1 MRFDWL
7 DPADAA
13 TIEAVV
19 DLWQAAHRVD
29 LPGDPAFARADARGR
44 ITVPAPSEPARFL
57 LAYAGRELLGVAEIG
72 TPLLD
77 NTCTAIVELIVRP
90 YARRQGVGTALW
102 REVAEY
108 CLANQRK
115 LVMTDTLTVGAG
127 ASFLRGLGGEAALQ
141 DVRRR
146 LVVDAAARERATRLA
161 AEAAPAAG
169 GYAVHSFIG
178 PVPAAWLDGLAALMA
193 RMSTDAPLQD
203 LDWGP
208 EVVDG
213 ARVREREAIDAAR
226 GWQVYTT
233 LAVHA
238 GSGAVAGYTR
248 IAVALDDPTAGWQH
262 DTLVDPDH
270 RGHRLGVL
278 MKAAN
283 LAHVMARVPTLGQII
298 TWNADNNRHMIAV
311 NEAMGFEVFDHWV
324 ERQLRL

>member
-13 TIEAVV
+13 TTEAVL

-29 LPGDPAFARADARGR
+29 YPRDPAFARADARGR
-44 ITVPAPSEPARFL
+44 ITVPSPSEPARFL
-57 LAYAGRELLGVAEIG
+57 LAHSGRELLAVAEIA

-77 NTCTAIVELIVRP
+77 NTATAIVELIVRP
-90 YARRQGVGTALW
+90 YARRQGVGAALW
-102 REVAEY
+102 TRVAEHA
-108 CLANQRK
+108 LLSDRK
-115 LVMTDTLTVGAG
+115 LVMTDTITPGPG
-127 ASFLRGLGGEAALQ
+127 ASFARRLGAEAALR

-146 LVVDAAARERATRLA
+146 LVVDRAARERATRLA
-161 AEAAPAAG
+161 AAAAPLAA
-169 GYAVHSFIG
+169 GYAVHSFGG
-178 PVPAAWLDGLAALMA
+178 PVPARWLDGLAALMG

-203 LDWGP
+203 LDWEP
-208 EVVDG
+208 EVFDG

-226 GWQVYTT
+226 GWRVFTT

-248 IAVALDDPTAGWQH
+248 IAVNEEDGTAGWQH

-270 RGHRLGVL
+270 RGHRLGGL

-283 LAHVMARVPTLGQII
+283 LAQVMARVPSLGQII

-311 NEAMGFEVFDHWV
+311 NEAMGFEVFDRWV
-324 ERQLRL
+324 EWQLRL